1 VLRKL
6 LPARVLG
13 AAVAVAAAITTAGAT
28 GAQAAPQLQTLT
40 VLNTGQNLAV
50 RDSRAVTE
58 NPQVGVGAQRFELLF
73 PGSAGDSEPGFG
85 SAFQLRNSAT
95 GKCLRDA
102 GSGNQVSEVT
112 CFANPAVNSTQLWQ
126 QHIFADRSVGGK
138 DYFHLY
144 NRHTDL
150 VLTRA
155 PQFGAPVAVITSPAV
170 GNTGSAGAA
179 LQLWHFTRV

>member
-28 GAQAAPQLQTLT
+28 GAQAAPQFQTLT
-40 VLNTGQNLAV
+40 VLNGGQNLAV
-50 RDSRAVTE
+50 QGGLAVTV
-58 NPQVGVGAQRFELLF
+58 PPSSMAGSQQFELLF
-73 PGSAGDSEPGFG
+73 PGSAGSSEPGFG
-85 SAFQLRNSAT
+85 SAFQLRNKAT
-95 GKCLRDA
+95 GKCLRDM
-102 GSGNQVSEVT
+102 GNGNQAAEVV

-138 DYFHLY
+138 DYFFVF

-150 VLTRA
+150 VLSQLPR
-155 PQFGAPVAVITSPAV
+155 FGTVPVVTSPQAS
-170 GNTGSAGAA
+170 NTGSAAAA
-179 LQLWHFTRV
+179 LQQWRFTKL